1 MQGRRR
7 TLDLFKKIDLVECH
21 RCHGVGVLEE
31 EGGWCMYIACMDC
44 GCRTAEIPYKSQ
56 EEREEAAK
64 KAADLWNS
72 GKTVYSGFG
81 D

>member
-1 MQGRRR
+1 M
-7 TLDLFKKIDLVECH
+7 DLFKKIDLVECH

-44 GCRTAEIPYKSQ
+44 GCRTAEIPYNSPD
-56 EEREEAAK
+56 ERETAAK